1 MSANLHL
8 SFQDDA
14 YKFYDIVEKLNRENC
29 EQVLTD
35 QLNKHWIRL
44 FAKTCTGD
52 LCPIQ
57 SVMGGIATEEAINCM
72 PIRQFLYFDPIECLP
87 ENVFHPSN
95 ETTNESNTRSNFSSK
110 QSRYYS
116 QEVVFGEDFQDKL
129 GNAKYFL

>member
-1 MSANLHL
+1 HL
-8 SFQDDA
+8 SFQGLSLFQNQYNALSQPWNDDDA
-14 YKFYDIVEKLNRENC
+14 YKFYEIVEKLNRENR

-57 SVMGGIATEEAINCM
+57 SVMGGIATQEAIKAVTGKFM
-72 PIRQFLYFDPIECLP
+72 PIRQFLYFDAIECLP

-95 ETTNESNTRSNFSSK
+95 ETTSESNT
-110 QSRYYS
+110 
-116 QEVVFGEDFQDKL
+116 
-129 GNAKYFL
+129 